1 MIALNSEKTFQSEEV
16 KLVTVESLLALLK
29 SASTEVILELLSE
42 ASRPLLGHLVFTL
55 LKVAANEE
63 MKELR

>member
-1 MIALNSEKTFQSEEV
+1 MVTFNSEKTIQSEEV

-29 SASTEVILELLSE
+29 SASNEVIFELLSE
-42 ASRPLLGHLVFTL
+42 TNRPLLGHLVFTL
-55 LKVAANEE
+55 INVAANEE

>member
-1 MIALNSEKTFQSEEV
+1 VISLHSERTTQSEEV
-16 KLVTVESLLALLK
+16 KLVIVESLLALLK
-29 SASTEVILELLSE
+29 SASNEVISELLSE
-42 ASRPLLGHLVFTL
+42 ASKPLLGHLVFTL

>member
-1 MIALNSEKTFQSEEV
+1 MPYLGKILQSEEV
-16 KLVTVESLLALLK
+16 KLVSIESLLALLR
-29 SASTEVILELLSE
+29 SASSEVILELLSE
-42 ASRPLLGHLVFTL
+42 TSRLQLGHLVFTL

>member
-1 MIALNSEKTFQSEEV
+1 MKSEEA
-16 KLVTVESLLALLK
+16 KLMAIESVLVLLK
-29 SASTEVILELLSE
+29 SASNEVILELLSE
-42 ASRPLLGHLVFTL
+42 QSKPLLGHLVFTL